1 MRKPSLVYYYPNMA
15 SFVRKDLAILGKA
28 YVVQAQAM
36 PHFRKALL
44 PWWFAR
50 QLCHLLWYLPKA
62 KLAVVQ
68 FGGHHALLPAL
79 LCKVLGKPLLIVT
92 GGTDCFRIPEIGYG
106 NFNKGFLGKVT
117 AFGYRLAQALA
128 PVHQS
133 LVESRFTYLPGP
145 PQPQG
150 VQNLV
155 PGLQTPNYTIYNGY
169 EAERFAPTL
178 APEAR
183 PEGTFVT
190 VAGDLDNPVK
200 YKRKGVD
207 IILEAARALPG
218 FAFTIVGTE
227 RPADAP
233 ANTTWHQW
241 LEPAQLPA
249 LLSAHRF
256 YLQLSVA
263 EGFPNALCEG
273 MLCGCVPIGS
283 TVAAIPLII
292 GPTGHLLARRDAT
305 ELAGLLQAADAG
317 FDPAQG
323 LAARERI
330 AAHFALAER
339 ERLLLQLCAAL
350 VAKRLPSVE
359 AWEASL
365 SIR

>member
-15 SFVRKDLAILGKA
+15 SFVRKDMAILGKA
-28 YVVQAQAM
+28 YVVHAQAM
-36 PHFRKALL
+36 PHYKKAGL

-50 QLCHLLWYLPKA
+50 QFCHLLWHLPTA
-62 KLAVVQ
+62 RMAVVQ

-79 LCKVLGKPLLIVT
+79 LCRLLGKPLLIVT

-117 AFGYRLAQALA
+117 AFCYKQAQALA

-133 LVESRFTYLPGP
+133 LIESRFTYLPGP

-150 VQNLV
+150 VYNLV

-169 EAERFAPTL
+169 EAQRFAPTL

-183 PEGTFVT
+183 PAGTFIT

-207 IILEAARALPG
+207 IILAAAQALPQ
-218 FAFTIVGTE
+218 FSFTIVGTE
-227 RPADAP
+227 RPTEAP
-233 ANTTWHQW
+233 ANTTWHKW

-263 EGFPNALCEG
+263 EGFPNALCEA
-273 MLCGCVPIGS
+273 MLCACAPIGS

-292 GPTGHLLARRDAT
+292 GQTGHLLPRRDAA
-305 ELAGLLQAADAG
+305 ELARLLQAADAS
-317 FDPAQG
+317 FNPVQAVQ
-323 LAARERI
+323 ARERV
-330 AAHFALAER
+330 AAHFTLAER
-339 ERLLLQLCAAL
+339 ERLLLKLCADL
-350 VAKRLPSVE
+350 EAKRLPSAE